1 MWITL
6 LGSGH
11 QKRNRC
17 STYRYRNFRQMK
29 IWRNTREP
37 PETCANLCWYWCKGK
52 RILQEVF
59 ILYFCCL
66 FRVLSCKAISEY
78 NTKQSKILQGS
89 ALSNFRV
96 GQNSQGF
103 QGQTFLSTGGD
114 SKHPPLPPPPHGPL
128 TANAKVLT
136 LLDCDLSL
144 QNSILNSKTDL
155 NKIISIKPASVS
167 IFPVFVLCLTFGL
180 SLNNQLKKSSG
191 KSWIG
196 QEFEV

>member
-114 SKHPPLPPPPHGPL
+114 SKHPTPPPPPIPPW
-128 TANAKVLT
+128 TPNCKR
-136 LLDCDLSL
+136 
-144 QNSILNSKTDL
+144 
-155 NKIISIKPASVS
+155 
-167 IFPVFVLCLTFGL
+167 
-180 SLNNQLKKSSG
+180 
-191 KSWIG
+191 
-196 QEFEV
+196 

>member
-114 SKHPPLPPPPHGPL
+114 SKHPPPPPPPHGPL

-167 IFPVFVLCLTFGL
+167 IFPVFVLCLTFRL

>member
-6 LGSGH
+6 LGSGY

-17 STYRYRNFRQMK
+17 STYCYRNFRQMK

-114 SKHPPLPPPPHGPL
+114 SKDPPPPPPPHGPL

-167 IFPVFVLCLTFGL
+167 IFPVFVFCLTFGL